1 MRMNR
6 ILTGLLGLALAGAA
20 PVVATTSADAAT
32 SHTAAHAA
40 RASTAPQGTA
50 KALPKREITAK
61 VVRKA
66 PRTLVFKGK
75 VKGEPKYS
83 RKVVK
88 IQRRIGK
95 HGSWKP
101 YAKTR
106 TDRQGYWK
114 HGVGAP
120 RNGKWFFRAMTPKTG
135 QYGRSFSAVWYTYSI

>member
-20 PVVATTSADAAT
+20 PVITTTSADAAT

-40 RASTAPQGTA
+40 RATAPQSTA

-61 VVRKA
+61 IVNKGA
-66 PRTLVFKGK
+66 RTLVFKGK
-75 VKGEPKYS
+75 VKGDPTYS

-88 IQRRIGK
+88 IQRKVGK
-95 HGSWKP
+95 GGSWKP

-106 TDRQGYWK
+106 TDNQGYWK

-120 RNGKWFFRAMTPKTG
+120 RNGKWYFRAMTPKTG
-135 QYGRSFSAVWYTYSI
+135 QYSRSFSDVWYTYSY